1 MTREFTKWL
10 RDYDSR
16 RTDPDRQFRMP
27 SSWHSSNYDIENMDW
42 NELRDLYIPELQ
54 MCWGPACEAMRKS
67 WFHYKMLKKEGD
79 RGWDIIL
86 RINRIQRGLGLEMTE
101 FRDGPDLSWVKQQL
115 DLGEGTGVGS
125 TLEELE
131 DSSSEDLELRYEEEN
146 QDRPWTD
153 GTEEMLETGEDPEYA
168 ILRQEEREAALA
180 DIGLYPEEKDD
191 EWF

>member
-1 MTREFTKWL
+1 
-10 RDYDSR
+10 
-16 RTDPDRQFRMP
+16 
-27 SSWHSSNYDIENMDW
+27 
-42 NELRDLYIPELQ
+42 
-54 MCWGPACEAMRKS
+54 MRIS
-67 WFHYKMLKKEGD
+67 
-79 RGWDIIL
+79 
-86 RINRIQRGLGLEMTE
+86 
-101 FRDGPDLSWVKQQL
+101 RDGPDLSWVKQQL

-153 GTEEMLETGEDPEYA
+153 GTEEMLETDEPEDPEYA

-191 EWF
+191 EWL